1 MISFTNLLAPTY
13 VPLLTNLSAWLDKA
27 KAELP
32 ADEAEALLSARLA
45 EDMFPLAT
53 QLRFACVQVL
63 EALHRLQDKPFPERV
78 AAMVE
83 QGRAAGD
90 NPGTIAD
97 AQALIAA
104 TIADVE
110 ALGPDTLDTDPDGAL
125 AHALPNGMVL
135 DLTAQQYARDW
146 ALPQF
151 YFHLMAAYA
160 ILRHKGVALGKGD
173 YCANMLPF
181 VRQDAPAD

>member
-32 ADEAEALLSARLA
+32 ADEAEILLSARLA
-45 EDMFPLAT
+45 DDMFPLAT

-78 AAMVE
+78 AAIVE

-97 AQALIAA
+97 AQVLIAGTKTSSTAAKTLVSNVIEEA
-104 TIADVE
+104 TGDKA
-110 ALGPDTLDTDPDGAL
+110 PSDGV
-125 AHALPNGMVL
+125 VL
-135 DLTAQQYARDW
+135 ITGEGAES
-146 ALPQF
+146 
-151 YFHLMAAYA
+151 
-160 ILRHKGVALGKGD
+160 
-173 YCANMLPF
+173 
-181 VRQDAPAD
+181 

>member
-32 ADEAEALLSARLA
+32 ADEAEILLSARLA
-45 EDMFPLAT
+45 DDMFPLAT
-53 QLRFACVQVL
+53 QLRVACVQVL

-78 AAMVE
+78 AAIVE

-97 AQALIAA
+97 AQVLIAA
-104 TIADVE
+104 TIAEVE
-110 ALGPDTLDTDPDGAL
+110 ALGADTLDADPDGAL

-160 ILRHKGVALGKGD
+160 ILRHKGVALGKAD

-181 VRQDAPAD
+181 VRQDEPAD